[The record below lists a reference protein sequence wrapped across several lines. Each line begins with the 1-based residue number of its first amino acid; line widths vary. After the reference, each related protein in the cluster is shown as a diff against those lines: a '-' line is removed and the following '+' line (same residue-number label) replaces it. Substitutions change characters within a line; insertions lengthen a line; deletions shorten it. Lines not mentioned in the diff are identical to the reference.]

1 MIQATLHQL
10 KVFQTVASH
19 GSFTKAA
26 EELFI
31 TQPTVSNQMKQLT
44 QTVGM
49 PLFEQIGK
57 QLYLT
62 DIGGE
67 LLASCQEI
75 FEQLDRF
82 EMIVADIKGTKQG
95 RLRLAVVTTAKYFVP
110 RILGYF
116 CQKYPK
122 VDVALEVTNHQ
133 NITRRMLENQDD
145 LYILS
150 QPPEDI
156 PLCSK
161 ALMNNPLVLVANK
174 NHPLAEKK
182 NIPIKRL
189 TDEAF
194 ILREQGS
201 GTRKAV
207 QQLFAQH
214 KISVKV
220 RLELNSNEA
229 IKQAIAGSLGISVL
243 SEHTLYRESSQ
254 LELTTLD
261 VQGFP
266 IQRQWYVSYLDG
278 KQLSVIAQAFLEYI
292 QEYTQKMDI
301 ASHLVSQ

>member
-10 KVFQTVASH
+10 RVFRTVASY

-31 TQPTVSNQMKQLT
+31 TQPTVSSQMKQLT

-62 DIGGE
+62 DIGQE
-67 LLASCQEI
+67 LLATCQEV
-75 FEQLDRF
+75 FGQLDRF
-82 EMIVADIKGTKQG
+82 EMLVADSKGTKQG
-95 RLRLAVVTTAKYFVP
+95 KLSLAVVTTAKYFVP

-122 VDVALEVTNHQ
+122 IDVALEVTNHQ
-133 NITRRMLENQDD
+133 QIARRMLENQDD
-145 LYILS
+145 LYIMS

-156 PLCSK
+156 PLCREPI
-161 ALMNNPLVLVANK
+161 MDNPLVLVANK
-174 NHPLAEKK
+174 NHPLAKQK

-189 TDEAF
+189 INEAF
-194 ILREQGS
+194 IMREQGS

-207 QQLFAQH
+207 QQLFAKH
-214 KISVKV
+214 KISVNV
-220 RLELNSNEA
+220 RLELNCNEA
-229 IKQAIAGSLGISVL
+229 IKQAIAGGLGISVL
-243 SEHTLYRESSQ
+243 SEHTLYSQ
-254 LELTTLD
+254 GSELELTTLE
-261 VQGFP
+261 VKGFP
-266 IQRQWYVSYLDG
+266 IQRQWYISYLDG

-292 QEYTQKMDI
+292 QEYTQKKDVS
-301 ASHLVSQ
+301 SHLVSQ